1 MKGGEFTAFRN
12 CGVLL
17 LYPFFWFLWT
27 CQITTKPMRLSPVL
41 SAVLATCAILSLAN
55 PSRGET
61 STLLAQSQTEASME
75 VEDPTTT
82 DLGER
87 SPEASAEGA
96 KSSIIEGIKSIESLE
111 NGDAATV
118 AVTQG
123 QAEEISPVSNQV
135 LPETEA
141 EQPAVEVSAGE
152 VPEETSGTVSELA
165 GEEDPLVS
173 AIAPAEEI
181 TAIEP
186 QSDRPSQSPSELLLT
201 APLQELD
208 LSDRLADWKRAI
220 AQDPTP
226 TPPSEPD
233 AIDPEPSTRPVV
245 PEPTPEP
252 TPEVTPEVTPDPTP
266 EVTPEVTPQPTTPPP
281 LIPPRSQPAPQ
292 AEPQV
297 LVAEVVVSGVEG
309 RLEDEVY
316 RVISLRP
323 GQTTTRSQLQQD
335 INAIF
340 ATGYFSNVRAEP
352 QDTPLG
358 VRVTFV
364 VESNPVLTGVE
375 VRGNQVLPQEV
386 INEIFA
392 EQYGDIL
399 NLRDFQEGIKQLN
412 EWYQE
417 NGYVLAQVI
426 DTPQVAADGTVILEV
441 AEGVVESIEIQ
452 FINEEGELVD
462 AEGQP
467 IRGRTKEYIVT
478 RELELE
484 PGEVFNRQTIERDLQ
499 RVFGL
504 GIFEDVQISL
514 NPGQNP
520 RNVVVVVNVLERS
533 TGSIAAGAGISSA
546 SGLFG
551 TLSVQEQNLFG
562 RNLKLGTELQIGQR
576 EVLFDVNFT
585 DPWVAGSESRLSY
598 TANLFRRRSI
608 SFIFDGGDPEIE
620 LPDDGGRPR
629 ILRFGGGVTF
639 SRPLDNGWRASLGT
653 QYQRVSTRDDD
664 GDIARTDERGNDLS
678 FSGEGKD
685 DLFTFQLSGTR
696 DLRNSA
702 LQPTSGSVLRI
713 STEQSVPIGLGSIF
727 FNRLRASYNYYI
739 PVSLIRFSE
748 GPQTFALS
756 VQGGTVLG
764 DLPPYEA
771 FSLGG
776 TTTVRGYD
784 EGAVGTGRSFVQ
796 GSAEYRF
803 PIYSVVG
810 GALFFDAA
818 TDFGTGGDVPG
829 RPAEV
834 RNKPGSGF
842 GYGLGIRVQ
851 SPLGPIRVDYAL
863 NDDGGS
869 RFHFGLGERF

>member
-1 MKGGEFTAFRN
+1 
-12 CGVLL
+12 
-17 LYPFFWFLWT
+17 
-27 CQITTKPMRLSPVL
+27 MRLSPVL

-61 STLLAQSQTEASME
+61 STLLDQSTTDPSME

-82 DLGER
+82 DPAER
-87 SPEASAEGA
+87 SPDGSAEGAKSSIA
-96 KSSIIEGIKSIESLE
+96 KSSIIEGIKSIESIESIE
-111 NGDAATV
+111 NGDAASV

-123 QAEEISPVSNQV
+123 EGEEISPTPEMV
-135 LPETEA
+135 LFELEA
-141 EQPAVEVSAGE
+141 EQLAVEVGEGE
-152 VPEETSGTVSELA
+152 VTEETPVTTLELSV
-165 GEEDPLVS
+165 EENPLLE
-173 AIAPAEEI
+173 AIAPEEVI
-181 TAIEP
+181 TAIIQE
-186 QSDRPSQSPSELLLT
+186 SDRPSPSPAELLIT
-201 APLQELD
+201 PPLQQPD
-208 LSDRLADWKRAI
+208 ISDRAGDWNRAI

-226 TPPSEPD
+226 MEPGEPD
-233 AIDPEPSTRPVV
+233 AIETEPSTRPVTPQPT
-245 PEPTPEP
+245 PEATPEATPEP
-252 TPEVTPEVTPDPTP
+252 TPQPTP
-266 EVTPEVTPQPTTPPP
+266 EPTPQPTTPPP
-281 LIPPRSQPAPQ
+281 FIPPRSQPAPP

-375 VRGNQVLPQEV
+375 VRGNQVLPQTV
-386 INEIFA
+386 IDEIFA
-392 EQYGDIL
+392 QQYGDIL

-412 EWYQE
+412 EWYQQ

-441 AEGVVESIEIQ
+441 AEGVVENIEIR

-462 AEGQP
+462 EEGQP

-478 RELELE
+478 RQLELE

-562 RNLKLGTELQIGQR
+562 RNLRLGTELQIGQR

-585 DPWVAGSESRLSY
+585 DPWIAGSESRTSY

-653 QYQRVSTRDDD
+653 QYQRVSTRDSD
-664 GDIARTDERGNDLS
+664 GDIARVDERGNDLS
-678 FSGEGKD
+678 FSGRGRD
-685 DLFTFQLSGTR
+685 DLLTFQLSGTR

-702 LQPTSGSVLRI
+702 MQPTSGSVLRV

-727 FNRLRASYNYYI
+727 FNRVRGSYNYYI
-739 PVSLIRFSE
+739 PVNLVRFSE
-748 GPQTFALS
+748 GPQTFAVS

-796 GSAEYRF
+796 GTAEYRF
-803 PIYSVVG
+803 PIYAVVG
-810 GALFFDAA
+810 GALFVDAA

-842 GYGLGIRVQ
+842 GYGLGLRVQ
-851 SPLGPIRVDYAL
+851 SPLGPIRVDFAL

>member
-1 MKGGEFTAFRN
+1 
-12 CGVLL
+12 
-17 LYPFFWFLWT
+17 
-27 CQITTKPMRLSPVL
+27 MRLSPVL
-41 SAVLATCAILSLAN
+41 SAVLATCAILSIAN

-61 STLLAQSQTEASME
+61 STPLAQSPTDPSME

-82 DLGER
+82 DPAER
-87 SPEASAEGA
+87 SPDGPADWAG
-96 KSSIIEGIKSIESLE
+96 SSLIEGIKSIERIE
-111 NGDAATV
+111 NGDAASL
-118 AVTQG
+118 AVTPGQG
-123 QAEEISPVSNQV
+123 EEISP
-135 LPETEA
+135 EA
-141 EQPAVEVSAGE
+141 DVVPFTQADQARVELLSEGDVTA
-152 VPEETSGTVSELA
+152 SELA
-165 GEEDPLVS
+165 VEEDPFVS
-173 AIAPAEEI
+173 AIAPEAATPPEEAI
-181 TAIEP
+181 TAIIQ
-186 QSDRPSQSPSELLLT
+186 QSDRPSPSPAELLIT
-201 APLQELD
+201 PPLQQPD
-208 LSDRLADWKRAI
+208 LSDRAGDWNRAI

-226 TPPSEPD
+226 TEPGEPD
-233 AIDPEPSTRPVV
+233 AIETEPSTRPVI
-245 PEPTPEP
+245 PEPTDEATPEP
-252 TPEVTPEVTPDPTP
+252 TDEATPEPTDEATP
-266 EVTPEVTPQPTTPPP
+266 EPTDEATPEPTDEATPEPTDEATPEPTLQPTPQPTTPPP
-281 LIPPRSQPAPQ
+281 LIPPRSQPAPP

-364 VESNPVLTGVE
+364 VESNPVLNRVE

-386 INEIFA
+386 IDEIFA
-392 EQYGDIL
+392 QQYGDIL
-399 NLRDFQEGIKQLN
+399 NLRDFQEGIQQLN

-426 DTPQVAADGTVILEV
+426 DTPQVADDGTVILEV

-551 TLSVQEQNLFG
+551 TLSVQEQNLLG

-585 DPWVAGSESRLSY
+585 DPWIAGFESRTSY
-598 TANLFRRRSI
+598 TVNLFRRRSI

-653 QYQRVSTRDDD
+653 QYQRISTRDDD
-664 GDIARTDERGNDLS
+664 GDIARTDEAGNDLS
-678 FSGEGKD
+678 FSGDGKD

-696 DLRNSA
+696 DLRDSA
-702 LQPTSGSVLRI
+702 LQPTSGSVLRV

-739 PVSLIRFSE
+739 PINLIRFSE

-771 FSLGG
+771 FSFGG

-818 TDFGTGGDVPG
+818 TDFGTGDDVPG
-829 RPAEV
+829 QPAEV

-842 GYGLGIRVQ
+842 GYGLGLRVQ
-851 SPLGPIRVDYAL
+851 SPLGPIRVDFAL

>member
-1 MKGGEFTAFRN
+1 
-12 CGVLL
+12 
-17 LYPFFWFLWT
+17 
-27 CQITTKPMRLSPVL
+27 MRLSPVL
-41 SAVLATCAILSLAN
+41 SAVLATCAILSIAN

-61 STLLAQSQTEASME
+61 SALLAPSTTDPSME
-75 VEDPTTT
+75 VEDLTTT
-82 DLGER
+82 DPAER
-87 SPEASAEGA
+87 SPDGPTDWAE
-96 KSSIIEGIKSIESLE
+96 SSLIEGIKSIEKIE
-111 NGDAATV
+111 NGDAASL

-123 QAEEISPVSNQV
+123 QGEEISPAPDIV
-135 LPETEA
+135 LPESDA
-141 EQPAVEVSAGE
+141 EQPGVELSQGDDTPQTPVTASEQAVE
-152 VPEETSGTVSELA
+152 EEPLA
-165 GEEDPLVS
+165 E
-173 AIAPAEEI
+173 AIAPEE
-181 TAIEP
+181 AIAAIGA
-186 QSDRPSQSPSELLLT
+186 QSDRPSQSPAELLIT
-201 APLQELD
+201 PPLQQPD
-208 LSDRLADWKRAI
+208 VSDRAEDWKRAI
-220 AQDPTP
+220 AQEPTP
-226 TPPSEPD
+226 TEPGEPD
-233 AIDPEPSTRPVV
+233 AIETEPSTRPVV
-245 PEPTPEP
+245 PEPTEEA
-252 TPEVTPEVTPDPTP
+252 TPETTDEATPESTDEATP
-266 EVTPEVTPQPTTPPP
+266 ESPNQTTPRPITPPP
-281 LIPPRSQPAPQ
+281 LIPPQSQPAPQ

-309 RLEDEVY
+309 QLQDEVY

-364 VESNPVLTGVE
+364 VESNPVLTSVE

-412 EWYQE
+412 EWYQQ

-585 DPWVAGSESRLSY
+585 DPWIAGWDSRTSY
-598 TANLFRRRSI
+598 TVNLFRRRSI

-629 ILRFGGGVTF
+629 ILRFGGGLTF

-664 GDIARTDERGNDLS
+664 GDIARTDEAGNDLS
-678 FSGEGKD
+678 FSGDGKD

-696 DLRNSA
+696 DLRDSA

-739 PVSLIRFSE
+739 PINLIRFSE

-784 EGAVGTGRSFVQ
+784 EGGVGTGRSYVQ

-818 TDFGTGGDVPG
+818 TDLGTGGNVPG
-829 RPAEV
+829 RPAEA

-851 SPLGPIRVDYAL
+851 SPLGPIRVDFAL

>member
-1 MKGGEFTAFRN
+1 
-12 CGVLL
+12 
-17 LYPFFWFLWT
+17 
-27 CQITTKPMRLSPVL
+27 MRLSPVL
-41 SAVLATCAILSLAN
+41 SAVLATCAILSIAN

-61 STLLAQSQTEASME
+61 SALLAPSTTEPSME
-75 VEDPTTT
+75 VEDPRTTEP
-82 DLGER
+82 GER
-87 SPEASAEGA
+87 SPDGPAEGA
-96 KSSIIEGIKSIESLE
+96 KSSIIEGIKSIESIE
-111 NGDAATV
+111 NGDAASV
-118 AVTQG
+118 AVTQAQG
-123 QAEEISPVSNQV
+123 EPISPVVPEIV

-141 EQPAVEVSAGE
+141 EQPAVEVSEGE
-152 VPEETSGTVSELA
+152 VTEETPVIASEFA
-165 GEEDPLVS
+165 VEEDPLVS
-173 AIAPAEEI
+173 AIAPEEEVI
-181 TAIEP
+181 TAIGA
-186 QSDRPSQSPSELLLT
+186 QSDRPSQSPAELLNT
-201 APLQELD
+201 PPLQQPH
-208 LSDRLADWKRAI
+208 LSDRAEDWKRAI

-226 TPPSEPD
+226 TEPAEPD
-233 AIDPEPSTRPVV
+233 AIETEPSTRPVV
-245 PEPTPEP
+245 PSPTPESSPEP
-252 TPEVTPEVTPDPTP
+252 TPQP
-266 EVTPEVTPQPTTPPP
+266 TPQPTTPPP
-281 LIPPRSQPAPQ
+281 FIPPQSQPAPQ

-364 VESNPVLTGVE
+364 VESNPVLNSVE

-386 INEIFA
+386 IDEIFA
-392 EQYGDIL
+392 AQYGDIL

-412 EWYQE
+412 EWYQQ

-585 DPWVAGSESRLSY
+585 DPWIAGWESRTSY
-598 TANLFRRRSI
+598 TVNLFRRRSI

-629 ILRFGGGVTF
+629 ILRFGGGLTF

-653 QYQRVSTRDDD
+653 QYQRISTRDDD
-664 GDIARTDERGNDLS
+664 GDIARTDEAGNDLS
-678 FSGEGKD
+678 FSGDGKD

-696 DLRNSA
+696 DLRDSA
-702 LQPTSGSVLRI
+702 LQPTSGSVLRV

-739 PVSLIRFSE
+739 PINLIRFSE

-842 GYGLGIRVQ
+842 GYGLGLRVQ
-851 SPLGPIRVDYAL
+851 SPLGPIRVDFAL

>member
-1 MKGGEFTAFRN
+1 
-12 CGVLL
+12 
-17 LYPFFWFLWT
+17 
-27 CQITTKPMRLSPVL
+27 MRLSPVL
-41 SAVLATCAILSLAN
+41 SAVLATCAILSIAN

-61 STLLAQSQTEASME
+61 SALLAPSTTEPSME

-82 DLGER
+82 DPAER
-87 SPEASAEGA
+87 SPDGPADWAE
-96 KSSIIEGIKSIESLE
+96 SSLIEGIKSIERIE
-111 NGDAATV
+111 NGDAASL

-123 QAEEISPVSNQV
+123 QGEEISPAPDVV
-135 LPETEA
+135 LPESQA
-141 EQPAVEVSAGE
+141 DQPGVELSEGDVT
-152 VPEETSGTVSELA
+152 EETPVSGAELA
-165 GEEDPLVS
+165 VEEDPLVE
-173 AIAPAEEI
+173 AIAPEEEVL
-181 TAIEP
+181 TAIGE
-186 QSDRPSQSPSELLLT
+186 QSDRPSQSPAELLLT
-201 APLQELD
+201 PPLQQPD
-208 LSDRLADWKRAI
+208 LSDRAEDWKRAI

-226 TPPSEPD
+226 TEPGEPD
-233 AIDPEPSTRPVV
+233 AIETEPSTRPVV
-245 PEPTPEP
+245 PEPTEEATPEP
-252 TPEVTPEVTPDPTP
+252 TDETAPEPT
-266 EVTPEVTPQPTTPPP
+266 EEATPQPITPPP
-281 LIPPRSQPAPQ
+281 LIPPQSQPAPQ

-364 VESNPVLTGVE
+364 VESNPVLNGVE

-386 INEIFA
+386 IDEIFA

-412 EWYQE
+412 EWYQQ

-585 DPWVAGSESRLSY
+585 DPWIAGWESRTSY
-598 TANLFRRRSI
+598 TVNLFRRRSI

-629 ILRFGGGVTF
+629 ILRFGGGLTF

-653 QYQRVSTRDDD
+653 QYQRISTRDDD
-664 GDIARTDERGNDLS
+664 GDIARTDEAGNDLS
-678 FSGEGKD
+678 FSGDGKD

-696 DLRNSA
+696 DLRDSA
-702 LQPTSGSVLRI
+702 LQPTSGSVLRV

-739 PVSLIRFSE
+739 PINLIRFSE

-851 SPLGPIRVDYAL
+851 SPLGPIRVDFAL

>member
-1 MKGGEFTAFRN
+1 
-12 CGVLL
+12 
-17 LYPFFWFLWT
+17 
-27 CQITTKPMRLSPVL
+27 MRLSPVL
-41 SAVLATCAILSLAN
+41 SAVLAVGALLSIAN

-61 STLLAQSQTEASME
+61 SALLAPSPTEPSMKLG
-75 VEDPTTT
+75 DPMTT
-82 DLGER
+82 DNAER
-87 SPEASAEGA
+87 SPTSPVDLA
-96 KSSIIEGIKSIESLE
+96 KSSVIEGIESIESLE
-111 NGDAATV
+111 IIENGDAASS

-123 QAEEISPVSNQV
+123 QLEENTATPDFLQASEANRPTEELSQGDVSEEIPLIGSQPSV
-135 LPETEA
+135 LVETWVEA
-141 EQPAVEVSAGE
+141 AAP
-152 VPEETSGTVSELA
+152 PEETQPQQA
-165 GEEDPLVS
+165 
-173 AIAPAEEI
+173 I
-181 TAIEP
+181 TATAAE
-186 QSDRPSQSPSELLLT
+186 RPSQSPAELLT
-201 APLQELD
+201 TQPLQQ
-208 LSDRLADWKRAI
+208 SKDWNRAI

-226 TPPSEPD
+226 SETSEPEVIE
-233 AIDPEPSTRPVV
+233 AEPSTRPVI
-245 PEPTPEP
+245 PEPTLEPRLESAPEPTLEPRLEPTPEP
-252 TPEVTPEVTPDPTP
+252 TLEPRREPTP
-266 EVTPEVTPQPTTPPP
+266 GRT
-281 LIPPRSQPAPQ
+281 IPPRQIPPQSQPETQ

-309 RLEDEVY
+309 QLQDEVY
-316 RVISLRP
+316 QVISLRP

-375 VRGNQVLPQEV
+375 VRGNQVLPQTV
-386 INEIFA
+386 IDEIFA

-399 NLRDFQEGIKQLN
+399 NLRDFQEGIKRLN

-426 DTPQVAADGTVILEV
+426 DTPQVAGDGTVVLEV
-441 AEGVVESIEIQ
+441 AEGVVENIEIR
-452 FINEEGELVD
+452 FLNKEGELVD

-467 IRGRTKEYIVT
+467 IRGRTREYIVT

-520 RNVVVVVNVLERS
+520 RNVVVVVNVLEKS

-562 RNLKLGTELQIGQR
+562 RNLRLGTELQIGQR

-585 DPWVAGSESRLSY
+585 DPWIAGSESRTSY

-608 SFIFDGGDPEIE
+608 SFIFDGGDPEVE
-620 LPDDGGRPR
+620 LPEEGGRPR

-664 GDIARTDERGNDLS
+664 GDIARTDEQGNDLS
-678 FSGEGKD
+678 FSGKGRD

-702 LQPTSGSVLRI
+702 LQPTSGSLLRV

-727 FNRLRASYNYYI
+727 FNRIRGSYNYYI
-739 PVSLIRFSE
+739 PVNLIRFSE

-756 VQGGTVLG
+756 LQGGTVLG

-810 GALFFDAA
+810 GALFVDAA
-818 TDFGTGGDVPG
+818 TDLGTGGNVPG

-842 GYGLGIRVQ
+842 GYGVGVRIQ
-851 SPLGPIRVDYAL
+851 SPLGPIRVDFAL
-863 NDDGGS
+863 NDDGDS

>member
-1 MKGGEFTAFRN
+1 
-12 CGVLL
+12 
-17 LYPFFWFLWT
+17 
-27 CQITTKPMRLSPVL
+27 MRLSPVL
-41 SAVLATCAILSLAN
+41 SAVLATCAILSIAN

-61 STLLAQSQTEASME
+61 SALLAPSTTDPSME
-75 VEDPTTT
+75 VEDLTTT
-82 DLGER
+82 DPAER
-87 SPEASAEGA
+87 SPDGPTDWAE
-96 KSSIIEGIKSIESLE
+96 SSLIEGIKSIEKIE
-111 NGDAATV
+111 NGDAASL

-123 QAEEISPVSNQV
+123 QGEEISPAPDIV
-135 LPETEA
+135 LPESDA
-141 EQPAVEVSAGE
+141 EQPGVELSQGDDTPQTPVTASEQAVE
-152 VPEETSGTVSELA
+152 EEPLA
-165 GEEDPLVS
+165 E
-173 AIAPAEEI
+173 AIAPEE
-181 TAIEP
+181 AIAAIGA
-186 QSDRPSQSPSELLLT
+186 QSDRPSQSPAELLIT
-201 APLQELD
+201 PPLQQPD
-208 LSDRLADWKRAI
+208 VSDRAEDWKRAL

-226 TPPSEPD
+226 TEPAEPD
-233 AIDPEPSTRPVV
+233 AIETEPSTRPVV
-245 PEPTPEP
+245 PETTDEATPETTDEA
-252 TPEVTPEVTPDPTP
+252 TPEDTDEATPEDTNQTTPRPI
-266 EVTPEVTPQPTTPPP
+266 TPPP
-281 LIPPRSQPAPQ
+281 LIPPQSQPAPQ

-309 RLEDEVY
+309 ELQDEVY

-364 VESNPVLTGVE
+364 VESNPVLTSVE

-412 EWYQE
+412 EWYQQ

-585 DPWVAGSESRLSY
+585 DPWIAGWDSRTSY
-598 TANLFRRRSI
+598 TVNLFRRRSI

-629 ILRFGGGVTF
+629 ILRFGGGLTF

-664 GDIARTDERGNDLS
+664 GDIARTDEAGNDLS
-678 FSGEGKD
+678 FSGDGKD

-696 DLRNSA
+696 DLRDSA

-739 PVSLIRFSE
+739 PINLIRFSE

-784 EGAVGTGRSFVQ
+784 EGGVGTGRSYVQ

-818 TDFGTGGDVPG
+818 TDLGTGGNVPG
-829 RPAEV
+829 RPAEA

-851 SPLGPIRVDYAL
+851 SPLGPIRVDFAL

>member
-1 MKGGEFTAFRN
+1 
-12 CGVLL
+12 
-17 LYPFFWFLWT
+17 
-27 CQITTKPMRLSPVL
+27 MRLSPVL
-41 SAVLATCAILSLAN
+41 SAVLATCAILSIAN

-61 STLLAQSQTEASME
+61 SALLAPSTTEPSME

-82 DLGER
+82 DPAER
-87 SPEASAEGA
+87 SPDGPADWAE
-96 KSSIIEGIKSIESLE
+96 SSLIEGIKSIERIE
-111 NGDAATV
+111 NGDAASL

-123 QAEEISPVSNQV
+123 QGEGISPEPDVV
-135 LPETEA
+135 LPESQA
-141 EQPAVEVSAGE
+141 DQPGVELSEGDVT
-152 VPEETSGTVSELA
+152 EETPVSGAELA
-165 GEEDPLVS
+165 VEEDPLVE
-173 AIAPAEEI
+173 AIAPEEEVL
-181 TAIEP
+181 TAIGE
-186 QSDRPSQSPSELLLT
+186 QSDRPSQSPAELLLT
-201 APLQELD
+201 PPLQQPD
-208 LSDRLADWKRAI
+208 LSDRAEDWKRAI

-226 TPPSEPD
+226 TEPGEPD
-233 AIDPEPSTRPVV
+233 AIETEPSTRPVV
-245 PEPTPEP
+245 PEPTEEATPEP
-252 TPEVTPEVTPDPTP
+252 TDETAPEPT
-266 EVTPEVTPQPTTPPP
+266 EEATPQPITPPP
-281 LIPPRSQPAPQ
+281 LIPPQSQPAPQ

-364 VESNPVLTGVE
+364 VESNPVLNGVE

-386 INEIFA
+386 IDEIFA

-412 EWYQE
+412 EWYQQ

-585 DPWVAGSESRLSY
+585 DPWIAGWESRTSY
-598 TANLFRRRSI
+598 TVNLFRRRSI

-629 ILRFGGGVTF
+629 ILRFGGGLTF

-653 QYQRVSTRDDD
+653 QYQRISTRDDD
-664 GDIARTDERGNDLS
+664 GDIARTDEAGNDLS
-678 FSGEGKD
+678 FSGDGKD

-696 DLRNSA
+696 DLRDSA
-702 LQPTSGSVLRI
+702 LQPTSGSVLRV

-739 PVSLIRFSE
+739 PINLIRFSE

-851 SPLGPIRVDYAL
+851 SPLGPIRVDFAL

>member
-1 MKGGEFTAFRN
+1 PA
-12 CGVLL
+12 
-17 LYPFFWFLWT
+17 
-27 CQITTKPMRLSPVL
+27 
-41 SAVLATCAILSLAN
+41 
-55 PSRGET
+55 
-61 STLLAQSQTEASME
+61 
-75 VEDPTTT
+75 
-82 DLGER
+82 ER
-87 SPEASAEGA
+87 SPDDGPADWAESAL
-96 KSSIIEGIKSIESLE
+96 IEGIKSIERIE
-111 NGDAATV
+111 NGESPSV
-118 AVTQG
+118 AVTPGQG
-123 QAEEISPVSNQV
+123 EEISPATDVV
-135 LPETEA
+135 LPES
-141 EQPAVEVSAGE
+141 EQPAVELSEGDVT
-152 VPEETSGTVSELA
+152 EETHITVSELA
-165 GEEDPLVS
+165 VEEEPLVS
-173 AIAPAEEI
+173 AIAPEEQVI
-181 TAIEP
+181 TAIGP
-186 QSDRPSQSPSELLLT
+186 QGDRPSPSPAELLST
-201 APLQELD
+201 PPLQQPD
-208 LSDRLADWKRAI
+208 LSDRASDWTSALL
-220 AQDPTP
+220 AQDPTLLEP
-226 TPPSEPD
+226 AEPD
-233 AIDPEPSTRPVV
+233 AIETEPSTRPVI
-245 PEPTPEP
+245 PEPTPEATPEP
-252 TPEVTPEVTPDPTP
+252 TPEVTPEPTLEETPEPTP
-266 EVTPEVTPQPTTPPP
+266 EVTPEPTPQPTPQPTTPPP

-364 VESNPVLTGVE
+364 VESNPVLNRVE
-375 VRGNQVLPQEV
+375 VRGNQVLPQPV
-386 INEIFA
+386 IDDIFA
-392 EQYGDIL
+392 TQYGDIL

-412 EWYQE
+412 EWYQQ

-441 AEGVVESIEIQ
+441 AEGVVENIEIR
-452 FINEEGELVD
+452 FLNKEGELVD

-467 IRGRTKEYIVT
+467 IRGRTREYIVT
-478 RELELE
+478 RQLELE

-562 RNLKLGTELQIGQR
+562 RNLRLGSELQIGQR

-585 DPWVAGSESRLSY
+585 DPWIAGSESRTSY

-620 LPDDGGRPR
+620 LPDEGGRPR
-629 ILRFGGGVTF
+629 ILRFGGGLTF

-653 QYQRVSTRDDD
+653 QYQRISTRDSD

-678 FSGEGKD
+678 FSGDGKD
-685 DLFTFQLSGTR
+685 DLLTFQLSGTR

-702 LQPTSGSVLRI
+702 LQPTSGSVLRV

-727 FNRLRASYNYYI
+727 FNRVRGSYNYYI
-739 PVSLIRFSE
+739 PVNLVRFSE
-748 GPQTFALS
+748 GPQTFAVSL
-756 VQGGTVLG
+756 QGGTVLG

-796 GSAEYRF
+796 GTAEYRF
-803 PIYSVVG
+803 PIYAVVG

-818 TDFGTGGDVPG
+818 TDLGTGGNVPG

-834 RNKPGSGF
+834 RNKPGNGF
-842 GYGLGIRVQ
+842 GYGLGLRVQ
-851 SPLGPIRVDYAL
+851 SPLGPIRVDFAL
-863 NDDGGS
+863 NDEGGS

>member
-1 MKGGEFTAFRN
+1 
-12 CGVLL
+12 
-17 LYPFFWFLWT
+17 
-27 CQITTKPMRLSPVL
+27 MRLSPVL

-61 STLLAQSQTEASME
+61 STPLAQSPTAPSME

-82 DLGER
+82 DPAER
-87 SPEASAEGA
+87 SPDGPADWAE
-96 KSSIIEGIKSIESLE
+96 SSLIEGIKSIERIETRDADSL
-111 NGDAATV
+111 
-118 AVTQG
+118 AVTLGQG
-123 QAEEISPVSNQV
+123 EEISPAPDVV
-135 LPETEA
+135 LPESQADQARVELLSEGDVTASE
-141 EQPAVEVSAGE
+141 PAVW
-152 VPEETSGTVSELA
+152 
-165 GEEDPLVS
+165 EDPFVS
-173 AIAPAEEI
+173 AIAPLAATRPEEVI
-181 TAIEP
+181 PAII
-186 QSDRPSQSPSELLLT
+186 
-201 APLQELD
+201 QE
-208 LSDRLADWKRAI
+208 SDRLGPSPAELLITPPLQQPDISDRLEDWNRAI
-220 AQDPTP
+220 AQDPAP
-226 TPPSEPD
+226 MEPAEPD
-233 AIDPEPSTRPVV
+233 VIETEPDTRPVI
-245 PEPTPEP
+245 PEPTDEATPEP
-252 TPEVTPEVTPDPTP
+252 TDEATPQP
-266 EVTPEVTPQPTTPPP
+266 TPQPTTPPP

-375 VRGNQVLPQEV
+375 VRGNQVLPQE
-386 INEIFA
+386 IIDEIFV

-551 TLSVQEQNLFG
+551 TLSVQEQNLLG

-585 DPWVAGSESRLSY
+585 DPWIAGWESRTSY
-598 TANLFRRRSI
+598 TVNLFRRRSI

-653 QYQRVSTRDDD
+653 QYQRITTRDDD
-664 GDIARTDERGNDLS
+664 GDIARTDEAGNDLS
-678 FSGEGKD
+678 FSGDGKD

-696 DLRNSA
+696 DLRDSA
-702 LQPTSGSVLRI
+702 LQPTSGSVLRV

-739 PVSLIRFSE
+739 PINLIRFSE

-842 GYGLGIRVQ
+842 GYGVGLRVQ
-851 SPLGPIRVDYAL
+851 SPLGPIRVDFAL

>member
-1 MKGGEFTAFRN
+1 
-12 CGVLL
+12 
-17 LYPFFWFLWT
+17 
-27 CQITTKPMRLSPVL
+27 MRLSPVL
-41 SAVLATCAILSLAN
+41 SAVLATCAILSIAN

-61 STLLAQSQTEASME
+61 STLLAQSPTDPSME
-75 VEDPTTT
+75 VDDPTKTAQVESLP
-82 DLGER
+82 DGPADR
-87 SPEASAEGA
+87 A
-96 KSSIIEGIKSIESLE
+96 KSDIIEGIQSIESIE
-111 NGDAATV
+111 NGDAASV
-118 AVTQG
+118 LVTHGQG
-123 QAEEISPVSNQV
+123 EELSPA
-135 LPETEA
+135 PERVRPESEA
-141 EQPAVEVSAGE
+141 EQPAVEVREGE
-152 VPEETSGTVSELA
+152 VIEETPVTASELTV
-165 GEEDPLVS
+165 EEDPLIS
-173 AIAPAEEI
+173 EIAPEEEI
-181 TAIEP
+181 TAIGP
-186 QSDRPSQSPSELLLT
+186 PSDRPSQSPAELLLT
-201 APLQELD
+201 PPLQQPD
-208 LSDRLADWKRAI
+208 FSDRLGDWNRAI

-226 TPPSEPD
+226 TQPGEPD
-233 AIDPEPSTRPVV
+233 AIETEPSTRPII
-245 PEPTPEP
+245 PEP
-252 TPEVTPEVTPDPTP
+252 
-266 EVTPEVTPQPTTPPP
+266 TPQPTTPPP

-375 VRGNQVLPQEV
+375 VRGNQVLPQSV
-386 INEIFA
+386 IDEIFA
-392 EQYGDIL
+392 QQYGDIL
-399 NLRDFQEGIKQLN
+399 NLRDFQEGIKRLN
-412 EWYQE
+412 EWYQQ

-426 DTPQVAADGTVILEV
+426 DTPQVAGDGTVVLEV
-441 AEGVVESIEIQ
+441 AEGVVENIEIR

-467 IRGRTKEYIVT
+467 IRGRTREYIVT

-562 RNLKLGTELQIGQR
+562 RNLRLGTELQIGQR

-585 DPWVAGSESRLSY
+585 DPWIAGSESRTSY

-620 LPDDGGRPR
+620 LPDEGGRPR

-653 QYQRVSTRDDD
+653 QYQRISTRDSD

-678 FSGEGKD
+678 FSGRGRD

-702 LQPTSGSVLRI
+702 LQPTSGSVLRV

-727 FNRLRASYNYYI
+727 FNRLRGSYNYYI
-739 PVSLIRFSE
+739 PVNLVRFSE
-748 GPQTFALS
+748 GPQTFAVSL
-756 VQGGTVLG
+756 QGGTVLG

-818 TDFGTGGDVPG
+818 TDLGTGGNVPG
-829 RPAEV
+829 RPAEA

-842 GYGLGIRVQ
+842 GYGLGLRVQ
-851 SPLGPIRVDYAL
+851 SPLGPIRVDFAL

>member
-1 MKGGEFTAFRN
+1 
-12 CGVLL
+12 
-17 LYPFFWFLWT
+17 
-27 CQITTKPMRLSPVL
+27 MRLSPVL

-55 PSRGET
+55 PSRAQT
-61 STLLAQSQTEASME
+61 SALLVQSTTDPSMK
-75 VEDPTTT
+75 VEDPPTT
-82 DLGER
+82 DPAER
-87 SPEASAEGA
+87 SPDGPAEGA
-96 KSSIIEGIKSIESLE
+96 KSSILEGIKSIESIE
-111 NGDAATV
+111 NGDAASV
-118 AVTQG
+118 AVTHRPG
-123 QAEEISPVSNQV
+123 KEISPDPEVV
-135 LPETEA
+135 LSESEA
-141 EQPAVEVSAGE
+141 EEPGVELSEGDVT
-152 VPEETSGTVSELA
+152 EETPITASELA
-165 GEEDPLVS
+165 VEEDPLVS
-173 AIAPAEEI
+173 AIAPEEEVI
-181 TAIEP
+181 TAIRS
-186 QSDRPSQSPSELLLT
+186 QSDQPSQSPAELLST
-201 APLQELD
+201 PPLQQPD
-208 LSDRLADWKRAI
+208 LNTQARDWNRAI
-220 AQDPTP
+220 VQDPDP
-226 TPPSEPD
+226 TEPGEPD
-233 AIDPEPSTRPVV
+233 AVETEPSTRPVT
-245 PEPTPEP
+245 PEDTSEPTEENSEDTSEPTLEESPEDTSEPTPEDTPEDTPEPTLQP
-252 TPEVTPEVTPDPTP
+252 TPQP
-266 EVTPEVTPQPTTPPP
+266 TPQPTTPPP
-281 LIPPRSQPAPQ
+281 LIPPRAQPAPQ

-309 RLEDEVY
+309 QLQDEVY

-340 ATGYFSNVRAEP
+340 ATGFFSNVRAEP

-386 INEIFA
+386 IDEIFA
-392 EQYGDIL
+392 QQYGDIL
-399 NLRDFQEGIKQLN
+399 NLRDFQEGIKKLN
-412 EWYQE
+412 EWYQQ

-441 AEGVVESIEIQ
+441 AEGVVENIEIR

-478 RELELE
+478 RELELA

-551 TLSVQEQNLFG
+551 TLSVQEQNLLG

-585 DPWVAGSESRLSY
+585 DPWIAGWESRTSY
-598 TANLFRRRSI
+598 TVNLFRRRSI

-620 LPDDGGRPR
+620 LPDEGGRPR

-678 FSGEGKD
+678 FSGDGKD

-702 LQPTSGSVLRI
+702 LQPTAGSVLRV

-739 PVSLIRFSE
+739 PLNLIRFSE

-756 VQGGTVLG
+756 VQGGTVFG

-784 EGAVGTGRSFVQ
+784 EGGVGTGRSFVQ

-818 TDFGTGGDVPG
+818 TDLGTGGNVPG
-829 RPAEV
+829 RPAEA

-851 SPLGPIRVDYAL
+851 SPLGPIRVDFAL
-863 NDDGGS
+863 NDDGDS

>member
-1 MKGGEFTAFRN
+1 
-12 CGVLL
+12 
-17 LYPFFWFLWT
+17 
-27 CQITTKPMRLSPVL
+27 MRLSPVL

-61 STLLAQSQTEASME
+61 STLLDQSTTDPSME

-82 DLGER
+82 DPAER
-87 SPEASAEGA
+87 SPDGSAEGAKSSIA
-96 KSSIIEGIKSIESLE
+96 KSSIIEGIKSIESIESIE
-111 NGDAATV
+111 NGDAASV

-123 QAEEISPVSNQV
+123 EGEEISPTPEMV
-135 LPETEA
+135 LFELEA
-141 EQPAVEVSAGE
+141 EQLAVEVGEGE
-152 VPEETSGTVSELA
+152 VTEATPVTTLELSVEEN
-165 GEEDPLVS
+165 PLLE
-173 AIAPAEEI
+173 AIAPEEVI
-181 TAIEP
+181 TAIIQE
-186 QSDRPSQSPSELLLT
+186 SDRPSPSPAELLIT
-201 APLQELD
+201 PPLQQPD
-208 LSDRLADWKRAI
+208 ISDRLEDWNRAI

-226 TPPSEPD
+226 MEPGEPD
-233 AIDPEPSTRPVV
+233 AIETEPSTRPVTPQPT
-245 PEPTPEP
+245 PEATPEATPEP
-252 TPEVTPEVTPDPTP
+252 TPQPTP
-266 EVTPEVTPQPTTPPP
+266 EPTPQPTTPPP
-281 LIPPRSQPAPQ
+281 FIPPRSQPAPP

-375 VRGNQVLPQEV
+375 VRGNQVLPQTV
-386 INEIFA
+386 IDEIFA
-392 EQYGDIL
+392 QQYGDIL

-412 EWYQE
+412 EWYQQ

-441 AEGVVESIEIQ
+441 AEGVVENIEIR

-478 RELELE
+478 RQLELE

-585 DPWVAGSESRLSY
+585 DPWIAGSESRTSY

-629 ILRFGGGVTF
+629 ILRFGGGLTF

-653 QYQRVSTRDDD
+653 QYQRISTRDDD

-678 FSGEGKD
+678 FSGDGKD

-702 LQPTSGSVLRI
+702 LQPTSGSVLRV

-739 PVSLIRFSE
+739 PVNLVRFSE
-748 GPQTFALS
+748 GPQTFAVS

-796 GSAEYRF
+796 GTAEYRF
-803 PIYSVVG
+803 PIYAVVG
-810 GALFFDAA
+810 GALFVDAA

-842 GYGLGIRVQ
+842 GYGLGLRVQ
-851 SPLGPIRVDYAL
+851 SPLGPIRVDFAL

>member
-1 MKGGEFTAFRN
+1 
-12 CGVLL
+12 
-17 LYPFFWFLWT
+17 
-27 CQITTKPMRLSPVL
+27 MRLSPVL
-41 SAVLATCAILSLAN
+41 SAVLATCAILSIAN

-61 STLLAQSQTEASME
+61 STLLAQSPTDPSME
-75 VEDPTTT
+75 VDDPTKTAQVESLP
-82 DLGER
+82 DGPADR
-87 SPEASAEGA
+87 A
-96 KSSIIEGIKSIESLE
+96 KSDIIEGIQSIESIE
-111 NGDAATV
+111 NGDAASV
-118 AVTQG
+118 LVTHGQG
-123 QAEEISPVSNQV
+123 EELSPA
-135 LPETEA
+135 PERVRPESEA
-141 EQPAVEVSAGE
+141 EQPAVEVREGE
-152 VPEETSGTVSELA
+152 VIEETPVTASELTV
-165 GEEDPLVS
+165 EEDPLIS
-173 AIAPAEEI
+173 EIAPEEEI
-181 TAIEP
+181 TAIGP
-186 QSDRPSQSPSELLLT
+186 PSDRPSQSPAELLLT
-201 APLQELD
+201 PPLQQPD
-208 LSDRLADWKRAI
+208 FSDRLGDWNRAI

-226 TPPSEPD
+226 TQPGEPD
-233 AIDPEPSTRPVV
+233 AIETEPSTRPII
-245 PEPTPEP
+245 PEP
-252 TPEVTPEVTPDPTP
+252 
-266 EVTPEVTPQPTTPPP
+266 TPQPTTPPP

-375 VRGNQVLPQEV
+375 VRGNQVLPQSV
-386 INEIFA
+386 IDEIFA
-392 EQYGDIL
+392 QQYGDIL
-399 NLRDFQEGIKQLN
+399 NLRDFQEGIKRLN
-412 EWYQE
+412 EWYQQ

-426 DTPQVAADGTVILEV
+426 DTPQVAGDGTVVLEV
-441 AEGVVESIEIQ
+441 AEGVVENIEIR
-452 FINEEGELVD
+452 FLNKEGELVD

-467 IRGRTKEYIVT
+467 IRGRTREYIVT

-562 RNLKLGTELQIGQR
+562 RNLRLGTELQIGQR
-576 EVLFDVNFT
+576 EVLFDVNLT
-585 DPWVAGSESRLSY
+585 DPWIAGSESRTSY

-620 LPDDGGRPR
+620 LPDEGGRPR

-653 QYQRVSTRDDD
+653 QYQRISTRDSD

-678 FSGEGKD
+678 FSGRGRD

-702 LQPTSGSVLRI
+702 LQPTSGSVLRV

-727 FNRLRASYNYYI
+727 FNRLRGSYNYYI
-739 PVSLIRFSE
+739 PVNLIRFSE
-748 GPQTFALS
+748 GPQTFAVSL
-756 VQGGTVLG
+756 QGGTVLG

-784 EGAVGTGRSFVQ
+784 EGGVGTGRSFVQ

-818 TDFGTGGDVPG
+818 TDLGTGGNVPG

-851 SPLGPIRVDYAL
+851 SPLGPIRVDFAL

>member
-1 MKGGEFTAFRN
+1 
-12 CGVLL
+12 
-17 LYPFFWFLWT
+17 
-27 CQITTKPMRLSPVL
+27 MRLSPVL
-41 SAVLATCAILSLAN
+41 SAVLATCTILSLAN
-55 PSRGET
+55 PSQGET
-61 STLLAQSQTEASME
+61 STPLAQSPTDPSME

-82 DLGER
+82 DPAER
-87 SPEASAEGA
+87 SPDGPADWAESALM
-96 KSSIIEGIKSIESLE
+96 EGIKSIERIE
-111 NGDAATV
+111 KGDAESL
-118 AVTQG
+118 AVTPGQG
-123 QAEEISPVSNQV
+123 EEISPEADVV
-135 LPETEA
+135 LSESQADQAIEELSDGDVTAPTPGTASEGAVWEA
-141 EQPAVEVSAGE
+141 
-152 VPEETSGTVSELA
+152 
-165 GEEDPLVS
+165 PLVS
-173 AIAPAEEI
+173 AIASEEEVS
-181 TAIEP
+181 TARGP
-186 QSDRPSQSPSELLLT
+186 LGDRPSPSPAELLIT
-201 APLQELD
+201 PPLQQPD
-208 LSDRLADWKRAI
+208 LSDRPGDWTSALL

-226 TPPSEPD
+226 LEPAEPD
-233 AIDPEPSTRPVV
+233 AIDTEPSTRPVI
-245 PEPTPEP
+245 PEPTPEATPEATPEP
-252 TPEVTPEVTPDPTP
+252 TPEAAPQP
-266 EVTPEVTPQPTTPPP
+266 TPQPTTPPP
-281 LIPPRSQPAPQ
+281 LIPPQSQPAPQ

-316 RVISLRP
+316 RVISLRA

-352 QDTPLG
+352 LDTPLG

-364 VESNPVLTGVE
+364 VESNPVLNRVE
-375 VRGNQVLPQEV
+375 VRGNQVLPQPV
-386 INEIFA
+386 IDNIFA
-392 EQYGDIL
+392 QQYGDIL

-412 EWYQE
+412 EWYQQ

-426 DTPQVAADGTVILEV
+426 DTPQVAADGTVVLEV
-441 AEGVVESIEIQ
+441 AEGVVENIEIRFLNQ
-452 FINEEGELVD
+452 EGQIVD

-467 IRGRTKEYIVT
+467 IRGRTREYIVT

-562 RNLKLGTELQIGQR
+562 RNLRLGTELQIGQR

-585 DPWVAGSESRLSY
+585 DPWIAGTETRTSY

-620 LPDDGGRPR
+620 LPDEGGRPR

-653 QYQRVSTRDDD
+653 QYQRVSTRDRD
-664 GDIARTDERGNDLS
+664 GDIARVDERGNDLS
-678 FSGEGKD
+678 FSGRGRD

-696 DLRNSA
+696 DLRNSVM
-702 LQPTSGSVLRI
+702 QPTSGSVLRV

-727 FNRLRASYNYYI
+727 FNRVRGSYNYYI
-739 PVSLIRFSE
+739 PVNLVRFAE
-748 GPQTFALS
+748 GPETFAVSL
-756 VQGGTVLG
+756 QGGTVLG

-796 GSAEYRF
+796 GTAEYRF
-803 PIYSVVG
+803 PIYAVVG

-818 TDFGTGGDVPG
+818 TDLGTGGNVPG

-842 GYGLGIRVQ
+842 GYGLGLRVQ
-851 SPLGPIRVDYAL
+851 SPLGPIRVDFAL

>member
-1 MKGGEFTAFRN
+1 
-12 CGVLL
+12 
-17 LYPFFWFLWT
+17 
-27 CQITTKPMRLSPVL
+27 MRLSPVL
-41 SAVLATCAILSLAN
+41 SAVLATCAILSIAN

-61 STLLAQSQTEASME
+61 STLLAQSPTDPSME
-75 VEDPTTT
+75 VDDPTKTAQVESLP
-82 DLGER
+82 DGPADR
-87 SPEASAEGA
+87 A
-96 KSSIIEGIKSIESLE
+96 KSDIIEGIQSIESIE
-111 NGDAATV
+111 NGDAASV
-118 AVTQG
+118 LVTHGQG
-123 QAEEISPVSNQV
+123 EELSPA
-135 LPETEA
+135 PERVRPESEA
-141 EQPAVEVSAGE
+141 EQPAVEVREGE
-152 VPEETSGTVSELA
+152 VIEETPVTASELTV
-165 GEEDPLVS
+165 EEDPLIS
-173 AIAPAEEI
+173 EIAPEEEI
-181 TAIEP
+181 TAIGP
-186 QSDRPSQSPSELLLT
+186 PSDRPSQSPAELLLT
-201 APLQELD
+201 PPLQQPD
-208 LSDRLADWKRAI
+208 FSDRLGDWNRAI

-226 TPPSEPD
+226 TQPGEPD
-233 AIDPEPSTRPVV
+233 AIETEPSTRPII
-245 PEPTPEP
+245 PEP
-252 TPEVTPEVTPDPTP
+252 
-266 EVTPEVTPQPTTPPP
+266 TPQPTTPPP

-375 VRGNQVLPQEV
+375 VRGNQVLPQSV
-386 INEIFA
+386 IDEIFA
-392 EQYGDIL
+392 QQYGDIL
-399 NLRDFQEGIKQLN
+399 NLRDFQEGIKRLN
-412 EWYQE
+412 EWYQQ

-426 DTPQVAADGTVILEV
+426 DTPQVAGDGTVVLEV
-441 AEGVVESIEIQ
+441 AEGVVENIEIR

-467 IRGRTKEYIVT
+467 IRGRTREYIVT

-562 RNLKLGTELQIGQR
+562 RNLRLGTELQIGQR

-585 DPWVAGSESRLSY
+585 DPWIAGSESRTSY

-620 LPDDGGRPR
+620 LPDEGGRPR

-653 QYQRVSTRDDD
+653 QYQRISTRDSD

-678 FSGEGKD
+678 FSGRGRD

-702 LQPTSGSVLRI
+702 LQPTSGSVLRV

-727 FNRLRASYNYYI
+727 FNRLRGSYNYYI
-739 PVSLIRFSE
+739 PVNLIRFSE
-748 GPQTFALS
+748 GPQTFAVSL
-756 VQGGTVLG
+756 QGGTVLG

-818 TDFGTGGDVPG
+818 TDLGTGGNVPG

-842 GYGLGIRVQ
+842 GYGLGLRVQ
-851 SPLGPIRVDYAL
+851 SPLGPIRVDFAL

>member
-1 MKGGEFTAFRN
+1 
-12 CGVLL
+12 
-17 LYPFFWFLWT
+17 
-27 CQITTKPMRLSPVL
+27 MRLSPVL
-41 SAVLATCAILSLAN
+41 SAVLATCAILSIAN

-61 STLLAQSQTEASME
+61 STLLAQSPTDPSME
-75 VEDPTTT
+75 VDDPTKTAQVESLP
-82 DLGER
+82 DGPADR
-87 SPEASAEGA
+87 A
-96 KSSIIEGIKSIESLE
+96 KSDIIEGIQSIESIE
-111 NGDAATV
+111 NGDAASV
-118 AVTQG
+118 LVTHGQG
-123 QAEEISPVSNQV
+123 EELSPA
-135 LPETEA
+135 PERVRPESEA
-141 EQPAVEVSAGE
+141 EQPAVEVREGE
-152 VPEETSGTVSELA
+152 VIEETPVTASELTV
-165 GEEDPLVS
+165 EEDPLIS
-173 AIAPAEEI
+173 EIAPEEEI
-181 TAIEP
+181 TAIGP
-186 QSDRPSQSPSELLLT
+186 PSDRPSQSPAELLLT
-201 APLQELD
+201 PPLQQPD
-208 LSDRLADWKRAI
+208 FSDRLGDWNRAI

-226 TPPSEPD
+226 TQPGEPD
-233 AIDPEPSTRPVV
+233 AIETEPSTRPII
-245 PEPTPEP
+245 PEP
-252 TPEVTPEVTPDPTP
+252 
-266 EVTPEVTPQPTTPPP
+266 TPQPTTPPP

-375 VRGNQVLPQEV
+375 VRGNQVLPQSV
-386 INEIFA
+386 IDEIFA
-392 EQYGDIL
+392 QQYGDIL
-399 NLRDFQEGIKQLN
+399 NLRDFQEGIKRLN
-412 EWYQE
+412 EWYQQ

-426 DTPQVAADGTVILEV
+426 DTPQVAGDGTVVLEV
-441 AEGVVESIEIQ
+441 AEGVVENIEIR

-467 IRGRTKEYIVT
+467 IRGRTREYIVT

-562 RNLKLGTELQIGQR
+562 RNLRLGTELQIGQR

-585 DPWVAGSESRLSY
+585 DPWIAGSESRTSY

-620 LPDDGGRPR
+620 LPDEGGRPR

-653 QYQRVSTRDDD
+653 QYQRISTRDSD

-678 FSGEGKD
+678 FSGRGRD

-702 LQPTSGSVLRI
+702 LQPTSGSVLRV

-727 FNRLRASYNYYI
+727 FNRLRGSYNYYI
-739 PVSLIRFSE
+739 PVNLIRFSE
-748 GPQTFALS
+748 GPQTFAVSL
-756 VQGGTVLG
+756 QGGTVLG

-818 TDFGTGGDVPG
+818 TDLGTGGNVPG

-851 SPLGPIRVDYAL
+851 SPLGPIRVDFAL